1 VSALAPTCAFATAH
15 RPRTFAPW
23 SILAQSSFRLATG
36 APVGPSAA
44 RAAFHSRVLSTE
56 VLPMTSSSVQK
67 RGFTLIE
74 LLVVIAIIAIL
85 IGLLL
90 PAVQKVREAAARM
103 QCSNN
108 LKQIGLAL
116 HGYHDATGT
125 LPPGRDSREFS
136 AFAYILPHLE
146 QDNVHKTI
154 NFTVN
159 WDDAANATAAA
170 TRIKT
175 FICPSDS
182 SASVPAAWAPSN
194 YRVNQ
199 GTSLSWGNGGSGGTI
214 PPPNGPFHQNSKY
227 KLVDITDGTSNTA
240 MASEHPTG
248 SFNAG
253 AFSPHNTQ
261 RLGSAVGLYPA
272 TVDEAVQMCESVG
285 YQNPAY
291 NGMVNTGAPWI
302 QGYHSTTV
310 YFHVGPPN
318 SRSCMYPGG
327 RIGTAARSN
336 HTGGVNVVRCDGSV
350 RFVSNSIPLPTWRAM
365 GTRDGGEVVSDN

>member
-1 VSALAPTCAFATAH
+1 VASVEDRPDHPAAIAARFVALLHSFRSI
-15 RPRTFAPW
+15 RPRFLVMIR
-23 SILAQSSFRLATG
+23 SLHKR
-36 APVGPSAA
+36 
-44 RAAFHSRVLSTE
+44 
-56 VLPMTSSSVQK
+56 

-103 QCSNN
+103 SCSNN
-108 LKQIGLAL
+108 LKQIGLAM
-116 HGYHDATGT
+116 HNHHDTKGT
-125 LPPGRDSREFS
+125 LPPGRDSNDLS

-146 QDNVHKTI
+146 QDNVYRMI
-154 NFTVN
+154 NFN
-159 WDDAANATAAA
+159 LPWDDAANAAAA
-170 TRIKT
+170 AVRIKT
-175 FICPSDS
+175 LVCPSDDNS
-182 SASVPAAWAPSN
+182 SVPLGWAPSN

-199 GTSLSWGNGGSGGTI
+199 GSSLSWGNNGSGGGVV

-227 KLVDITDGTSNTA
+227 RLTDILDGTSNTA

-248 SFNAG
+248 SFNPG
-253 AFSPHNTQ
+253 SFSPHNTQ
-261 RLGSAVGLYPA
+261 RLGSSVGLYPDTPDQA
-272 TVDEAVQMCESVG
+272 YQMCESVG
-285 YQNPAY
+285 YQNPTY
-291 NGMVNTGAPWI
+291 NGMYNTGAPWI

-336 HTGGVNVVRCDGSV
+336 HSQGVNVVRCDGSV
-350 RFVSNSIPLPTWRAM
+350 RFVSNTIPLATWRAM
-365 GTRDGGEVVSDN
+365 GTRNGGEVISDN

>member
-1 VSALAPTCAFATAH
+1 
-15 RPRTFAPW
+15 
-23 SILAQSSFRLATG
+23 
-36 APVGPSAA
+36 
-44 RAAFHSRVLSTE
+44 
-56 VLPMTSSSVQK
+56 MTSSSNRK

-116 HGYHDATGT
+116 HNYHDTTGT
-125 LPPGRDSREFS
+125 LPPGRDSRSIS
-136 AFAYILPHLE
+136 AFAYILPYVE
-146 QDNVHKTI
+146 QDNVFKLV
-154 NFTVN
+154 NFTLD
-159 WDDAANATAAA
+159 WDDPANAAAA
-170 TRIKT
+170 AVRIKT

-182 SASVPAAWAPSN
+182 NASVPAAWGPSN

-199 GTSLSWGNGGSGGTI
+199 GTSITWGNTPNLPTI

-227 KLVDITDGTSNTA
+227 KLVDILDGTSNTA

-248 SFNAG
+248 SFNPG

-261 RLGSAVGLYPA
+261 RLGSSVGLYPTTA
-272 TVDEAVQMCESVG
+272 DEAVQMCESVG
-285 YQNPAY
+285 YQNATY
-291 NGMVNTGAPWI
+291 NGMYNTGAPWL
-302 QGYHSTTV
+302 QGYHSTTI

-336 HTGGVNVVRCDGSV
+336 HTNGVNVVRCDGSV
-350 RFVSNSIPLPTWRAM
+350 RYVSNTIPLVTWRAM
-365 GTRDGGEVVSDN
+365 GTRADGEVMSDN